1 MRDVCLEARISN
13 LASRISNLASR
24 ISNLA
29 SRISNLA
36 SRISNLASR
45 ISNPMNS
52 PFEKLYPSELNRDA
66 DYFMTHAYNEA
77 IEAWKKDEVPIG
89 AVIEHGGRIIAA
101 AHNQSRSANDP
112 TAHAEILAISQAAN
126 TLGDWRLNECTL
138 YVTKEPCPMCSG
150 ALVIARIGKVYYGLP
165 DPKMGCVGGALDLG
179 AIPESNH
186 KFESTGGVLEELN
199 HEILKAF
206 FEKKR
211 LEKKTPES

>member
-1 MRDVCLEARISN
+1 
-13 LASRISNLASR
+13 
-24 ISNLA
+24 
-29 SRISNLA
+29 
-36 SRISNLASR
+36 
-45 ISNPMNS
+45 MNC
-52 PFEKLYPSELNRDA
+52 PFEKRYPSALRRDA
-66 DYFMTHAYNEA
+66 DYYMTHAYNEA

-89 AVIEHGGRIIAA
+89 AVIEHGGRIIAS

-179 AIPESNH
+179 ALPGSNH
-186 KFESTGGVLEELN
+186 KFESTGGVLADLN

-206 FEKKR
+206 FDKKR
-211 LEKKTPES
+211 LASKEQKPTKEGIT